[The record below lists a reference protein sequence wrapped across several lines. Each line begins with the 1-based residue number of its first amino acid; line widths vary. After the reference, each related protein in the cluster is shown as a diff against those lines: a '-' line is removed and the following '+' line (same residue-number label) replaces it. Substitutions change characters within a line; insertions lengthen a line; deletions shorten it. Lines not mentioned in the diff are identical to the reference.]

1 MISLSVVG
9 DTTLPLINQN
19 GVLAALQWKL
29 AVAPRVVF
37 TGKGLSMKPIENHG
51 LLNFSASSKPYP
63 DMHRE
68 KCGSPKV

>member
-9 DTTLPLINQN
+9 DAALPLINQN

-37 TGKGLSMKPIENHG
+37 TGKGVSMNPIENHG
-51 LLNFSASSKPYP
+51 LLNFKL
-63 DMHRE
+63 
-68 KCGSPKV
+68 